1 MTVKITVYD
10 LYKAQEEAS
19 EYLNTHQEE
28 FLTDGKY
35 DNDLYMEYKLETM
48 KDTND
53 TISYNIVFT
62 VTKSSGKW
70 YVDTT

>member
-1 MTVKITVYD
+1 
-10 LYKAQEEAS
+10 
-19 EYLNTHQEE
+19 
-28 FLTDGKY
+28 
-35 DNDLYMEYKLETM
+35 MEYKLETM

-70 YVDTT
+70 YVEQPDEETLEKIHGVYNYNED